1 MSELWGTIVGALVG
15 AAAAIISSVVVT
27 WWTKKQ
33 EINQRRESI
42 VGLVK
47 AEVTAAKEMSER
59 FCDGNSTLKEIQ
71 NATPLWKSMPPDISF
86 LTAEQAVAA
95 RRALTLHFELQA
107 NGDKAKAQMCI
118 DACKEALKALE

>member
-1 MSELWGTIVGALVG
+1 MSELLGV
-15 AAAAIISSVVVT
+15 IIGGVIAFFGT
-27 WWTKKQ
+27 WWAKHLENK
-33 EINQRRESI
+33 QRRQSI

-59 FCDGNSTLKEIQ
+59 FRDGKSTLKEIQ

-86 LTAEQAVAA
+86 LKAEQAVAA

-107 NGDKAKAQMCI
+107 IGDKVKAQMCI
-118 DACKEALKALE
+118 DACNEALEALQ